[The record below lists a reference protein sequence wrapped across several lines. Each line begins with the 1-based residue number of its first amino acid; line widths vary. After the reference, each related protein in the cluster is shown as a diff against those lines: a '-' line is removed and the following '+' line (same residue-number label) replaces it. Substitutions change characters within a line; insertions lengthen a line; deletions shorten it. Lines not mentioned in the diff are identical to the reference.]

1 MFKSVL
7 AILLIVSVCLA
18 GNARE
23 FISPNKL
30 VKAIVRNFNEGG
42 TIVESQIRFVNSK
55 GKAVLKE
62 RFTSTDSEHG
72 FGIIQAEWTSDS
84 RYFGFCMRN
93 SGEHQPWHV
102 PTSVYS
108 VTDNR
113 IFSIDDLFGPVTA
126 GSFRILSSD
135 SLETSILNPGNDSS
149 KTIFIQLSSL
159 STKRK

>member
-1 MFKSVL
+1 MPKSL
-7 AILLIVSVCLA
+7 LLILLVASVCFA
-18 GNARE
+18 GNTRE
-23 FISPNKL
+23 FVSPNKL

-42 TIVESQIRFVNSK
+42 TIVESQISFVHSRGEVVFK
-55 GKAVLKE
+55 KSFA
-62 RFTSTDSEHG
+62 STDGEHG

-84 RYFGFCMRN
+84 RYFVFCMRN
-93 SGEHQPWHV
+93 SGGHQPWHV

-113 IFSIDDLFGPVTA
+113 IFSIDELFGPVRA

-149 KTIFIQLSSL
+149 KTIFIQLSGL
-159 STKRK
+159 STNRK